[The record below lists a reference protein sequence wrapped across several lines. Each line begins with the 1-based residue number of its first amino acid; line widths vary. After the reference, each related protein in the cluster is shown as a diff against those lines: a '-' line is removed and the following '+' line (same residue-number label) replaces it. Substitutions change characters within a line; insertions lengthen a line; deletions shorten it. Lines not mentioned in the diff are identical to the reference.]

1 MPGLMSR
8 ILPKDASFFDTFVE
22 LAENIHAGSQALVHM
37 LENYTAP
44 EIQAAAIKALEHKG
58 DNLTHAL
65 MTRLNQTFIT
75 PLDREDIH
83 ELASKID
90 DVVDLIDAAASR
102 LVTYRVH
109 TIRPGVADLA
119 RTLHEATGMVVSAV
133 RELEKHDRVLEFC
146 VEINRLENDGDRLCR
161 ALIAKLFDEEK
172 DPIQIIKWKEII
184 EAIETSTDKCED
196 VANVLE
202 SVVLKSG

>member
-1 MPGLMSR
+1 
-8 ILPKDASFFDTFVE
+8 
-22 LAENIHAGSQALVHM
+22 
-37 LENYTAP
+37 
-44 EIQAAAIKALEHKG
+44 
-58 DNLTHAL
+58 
-65 MTRLNQTFIT
+65 
-75 PLDREDIH
+75 
-83 ELASKID
+83 
-90 DVVDLIDAAASR
+90 
-102 LVTYRVH
+102 
-109 TIRPGVADLA
+109 
-119 RTLHEATGMVVSAV
+119 HEATGMVVSAV